1 MIVVAAFLA
10 FGIVCAIAAWFVM
23 HEASKQTMAPR
34 PPTYS
39 MDEAYEWVRRH
50 LDELVAS
57 TLTPDEVRTIL
68 RYQID
73 FFTKQGVTQNGEAP
87 HLAADVVIGLS
98 ETVAYIVDRTRADG
112 DALLAEQVYPVVE
125 TQLAYLRAIGAVG
138 PPRSPS
144 GN

>member
-1 MIVVAAFLA
+1 MIVVAGFLA
-10 FGIVCAIAAWFVM
+10 FGLVCAIAAWFVM
-23 HEASKQTMAPR
+23 HEASRQTIAPQ
-34 PPTYS
+34 PPTYN

-87 HLAADVVIGLS
+87 NLAADVVIGLS
-98 ETVAYIVDRTRADG
+98 ETVAYIVERTKSDG
-112 DALLAEQVYPVVE
+112 AVLLAEQVYPVVE

-138 PPRSPS
+138 PPRSSSS
-144 GN
+144 G

>member
-1 MIVVAAFLA
+1 MVVVVAFLA
-10 FGIVCAIAAWFVM
+10 FGLVCAIAAWFVM
-23 HEASKQTMAPR
+23 HEASRQTMAPR
-34 PPTYS
+34 PPIYS

-57 TLTPDEVRTIL
+57 TLTPDEVRAIL

-73 FFTKQGVTQNGEAP
+73 FFTKQGVTQNGESP

-98 ETVAYIVDRTRADG
+98 ETVAYIVERTRADG

-138 PPRSPS
+138 PPRAQPS
-144 GN
+144 G

>member
-1 MIVVAAFLA
+1 MIVVVAFLA
-10 FGIVCAIAAWFVM
+10 FGLVCAIAAWFVM
-23 HEASKQTMAPR
+23 REASKQTMAPR
-34 PPTYS
+34 PPTYN

-98 ETVAYIVDRTRADG
+98 ETVAYIVDRTKADG

-144 GN
+144 SG

>member
-34 PPTYS
+34 PPVYS

-50 LDELVAS
+50 LDELTAS
-57 TLTPDEVRTIL
+57 TLTPNEVRTIL
-68 RYQID
+68 QYQID
-73 FFTKQGVTQNGEAP
+73 YFTKQGVTQNGEAP
-87 HLAADVVIGLS
+87 NLATDVVIGMS
-98 ETVAYIVDRTRADG
+98 ETVAYIVARTKSDG
-112 DALLAEQVYPVVE
+112 DELLAEQVYPVVE

-144 GN
+144 SG